1 MDNFGC
7 NIQAMSVLTI
17 IFTDVVESSAIKRD
31 STFGLDSTERDK
43 AYLAAVQAPHYEL
56 IRKCNKKHGGQ
67 EVCTIGDAFYLVFS
81 NPVKAIRCA
90 VDIQKLLVRRP
101 IQTPYG
107 PLKIRIGIHTGC
119 PQKFEAGWQGTDVDT
134 AARVEALAKGGQI
147 LLSAT
152 TYELVRN
159 ISNVSFYRVGEH
171 TLKGIGSVA
180 IWEVNWD
187 TQKTLPLSTDEA
199 VHTREGQILQSLR
212 RRLGDDFFISGQRRG
227 EFGRTRLPNES
238 HLYHE
243 QVRESLKHKAY
254 YYLTYWG
261 WEMMPKLRPDLVEN
275 RAKITSAA
283 LKDRFGGKRWIEV
296 DLEVG
301 FNAAPTV
308 MFERVVTIRHTA
320 KSAEILL
327 LINEPAIPSQ
337 VAWDLINYAP
347 DLMNSDGGWKE
358 FKLQK
363 ARSKLWASVN
373 VFRFLS
379 KIRAG
384 KCNPN
389 VPGELDRF
397 KKKVLPLLKKTE
409 SYLDS
414 HWHRQKWRFGGAP
427 SRVNAPLV
435 FIDYVPFS
443 RNDALVDSVYESLH
457 RRVTP
462 AGRLH
467 PKYGLHHSTPEYVLS
482 IRIAYAL
489 MLTDSLKNRTSVRA
503 NKLFSW
509 IIDNYSAD
517 HTLDTCDMAFL
528 YEMISMGSGYNSQSV
543 SKTRCGKSTAAT
555 NHRH

>member
-1 MDNFGC
+1 
-7 NIQAMSVLTI
+7 MSVLTI

-31 STFGLDSTERDK
+31 TSLGFDSTERDK
-43 AYLAAVQAPHYEL
+43 AYLDAVQAPHYKL
-56 IRKCNKKHGGQ
+56 IRGCNKKHGGE

-90 VDIQKLLVRRP
+90 IDIQKLLVRRP
-101 IQTPYG
+101 IQTSRG
-107 PLKIRIGIHTGC
+107 PLKIRIGLHTGC
-119 PQKFEAGWQGTDVDT
+119 PQRYEDGWQGTDVDT
-134 AARVEALAKGGQI
+134 AARIEALAKGGQI

-159 ISNVSFYRVGEH
+159 MSDVSIYSVGEH

-180 IWEVNWD
+180 VWGVLWD
-187 TQKTLPLSTDEA
+187 SKATLPLLTDEA
-199 VHTREGQILQSLR
+199 ANTREGRILQSLR
-212 RRLGDDFFISGQRRG
+212 RRLGDDFFMSGQRRG
-227 EFGRTRLPNES
+227 EFGRTRIPNES

-261 WEMMPKLRPDLVEN
+261 WEIMPKLRPDLVKD

-283 LKDRFGGKRWIEV
+283 LKARFGGKRWVEV
-296 DLEVG
+296 DLEV
-301 FNAAPTV
+301 FDIVPTIV
-308 MFERVVTIRHTA
+308 SKRVVTIRHTA

-337 VAWDLINYAP
+337 VAWDLINNAP
-347 DLMNSDGGWKE
+347 SLMNSDGGWRE
-358 FKLQK
+358 FKLQT

-379 KIRAG
+379 KVRSG
-384 KCNPN
+384 KYAPN

-397 KKKVLPLLKKTE
+397 RKKATPLLRKTE

-414 HWHRQKWRFGGAP
+414 HWHRQKWKFGDAP

-435 FIDYVPFS
+435 LIDYLPFS

-467 PKYGLHHSTPEYVLS
+467 PKYGLHNSTSEYVLS

-489 MLTDSLKNRTSVRA
+489 MLTDSRKDRTGVRA
-503 NKLFSW
+503 NKLFNW
-509 IIDNYSAD
+509 VLDNYSAD

-528 YEMISMGSGYNSQSV
+528 SEMISMKLGL
-543 SKTRCGKSTAAT
+543 
-555 NHRH
+555 